1 MLSPQA
7 ESWLADLDRAM
18 ALSDDEYPPSI
29 RQRLIYLLSITDGV
43 ASGPPQ
49 PVLELKSVRLL
60 KDDTFSGTVS
70 NYDPQSAFSSTP
82 AKFLRGSDIPILR
95 RLLHLRGLYGYGGGR
110 GHSLSGETGA
120 EALELVLAT
129 GRCRW
134 QSLDGPV
141 MTPAEPRR
149 GALGWTMMDNGAQ
162 KPIVSVEGGGTAVCL
177 IPPWYVDGEAAACGP
192 LQIDVPPRVAA
203 MLMQAPMVEP
213 QQVAALRGKLADRL
227 PGHSQL
233 LPAEPS
239 PPDVIAGPPTPVLQL
254 ARRTLRPTF
263 NGYSWAT
270 PSAPQDLQV
279 ARVAFAYGPI
289 VLPAH
294 DQRDQSL
301 FARDG
306 RLFAIERDRSREN
319 QHRKQLAA
327 ADAKLAAIQAHHAYA
342 LPPDARGELILTD
355 DDAMAWPRFLVE
367 VAPRL
372 REEGWRI
379 EIEPGFAPPLAEA
392 DGDVDAVLH
401 EGSGIDWFEFD
412 VGISVDGERINLL
425 PQIIDLLKAV
435 PDDADS
441 DFFDLEDGDRQ
452 TLFVAL
458 DDGRLLPLPYA
469 RLQPILAA
477 LHELFRVDLNGEKLG
492 FGRGR
497 AAELAALEELIAGA
511 GMAWS
516 GGEAL
521 RNSGSGCARR
531 DPSAKTRRKA
541 SPRRCGPT
549 RAGCR
554 LAAVPARR
562 GWAGCWRTTWAS
574 ARRCRPWRTSPIEQA
589 AGRLDRPALIV
600 CPTSLVPNWLR
611 EAARFAPA
619 LRVLPLHGPDAEG
632 PLRRDR
638 GARPGADHLPAADR
652 GTRRC

>member
-1 MLSPQA
+1 MRQLNIEGGRVRLHTLEDIRRTVTPAALDKATLYQRRRRAFITDMADDGTRIEGRVQGTQRRPYTVTIELGIRPDGKVSIDGSCSCPVGFNCKHVAALLIESMAATPEGRKLAPSAGGPVLSPQA

-120 EALELVLAT
+120 EVLELVLAT

-213 QQVAALRGKLADRL
+213 QQVAALRGKLAERL

-294 DQRDQSL
+294 DQRDQPL

-327 ADAKLAAIQAHHAYA
+327 ADARLAAI
-342 LPPDARGELILTD
+342 R
-355 DDAMAWPRFLVE
+355 
-367 VAPRL
+367 
-372 REEGWRI
+372 
-379 EIEPGFAPPLAEA
+379 
-392 DGDVDAVLH
+392 
-401 EGSGIDWFEFD
+401 
-412 VGISVDGERINLL
+412 
-425 PQIIDLLKAV
+425 
-435 PDDADS
+435 
-441 DFFDLEDGDRQ
+441 
-452 TLFVAL
+452 
-458 DDGRLLPLPYA
+458 
-469 RLQPILAA
+469 
-477 LHELFRVDLNGEKLG
+477 
-492 FGRGR
+492 
-497 AAELAALEELIAGA
+497 
-511 GMAWS
+511 
-516 GGEAL
+516 
-521 RNSGSGCARR
+521 
-531 DPSAKTRRKA
+531 
-541 SPRRCGPT
+541 
-549 RAGCR
+549 
-554 LAAVPARR
+554 
-562 GWAGCWRTTWAS
+562 RTTPT
-574 ARRCRPWRTSPIEQA
+574 RCRPMLAVSSSLPTTMHWPGLASSSRWHRVCARKAGGSRSSRVSRRRSPRPMATSMPSCTRA
-589 AGRLDRPALIV
+589 AALTGSSSTLASRSTGNGST
-600 CPTSLVPNWLR
+600 CC
-611 EAARFAPA
+611 
-619 LRVLPLHGPDAEG
+619 
-632 PLRRDR
+632 RRSSIF
-638 GARPGADHLPAADR
+638 
-652 GTRRC
+652 